1 MKNKYEKMFF
11 PGALKVPAKILKKN
25 QFCAASSFQGPRE
38 LLLDGY
44 CTPIENQGSLPYC
57 AAYAASSFAESILWR
72 MRGYHKDIDPVPL
85 YKYAKSIDGDPYG
98 DGTTLDAALSALT
111 AKGYFDG
118 SLCRVKTFGG
128 TVYGNVGALNDLK
141 YAIHKYGCVEIGM
154 CITDKWYSPR
164 NGVIQSGGVS
174 QGGHAIL
181 ACGYDEEGVLI
192 LNSWGA
198 DWGHEGK
205 AYVPNGVFESQF
217 MYGSV
222 LTHVLDG
229 LE

>member
-1 MKNKYEKMFF
+1 MKNQYAQMFV
-11 PGALKVPAKILKKN
+11 PGALKVPEKLQKK
-25 QFCAASSFQGPRE
+25 QCFCASSSFQGPRE

-44 CTPIENQGSLPYC
+44 CTPIENQGNLPYC

-72 MRGYHKDIDPVPL
+72 KRGYHKDIDPTPL
-85 YKYAKSIDGDPYG
+85 YKYAKTIDGDPDG
-98 DGTTLDAALSALT
+98 DGTTLNAALSALLE
-111 AKGYFDG
+111 KGYFDAAV
-118 SLCRVKTFGG
+118 CRVKTFGG
-128 TVYGNVGALNDLK
+128 SIFGNSGAINDLK
-141 YAIHKYGCVEIGM
+141 YAIHKYGCAEIGLN
-154 CITDKWYSPR
+154 ITDKWYTPK

-181 ACGYDEEGVLI
+181 ACGYDEGGILI

-198 DWGHEGK
+198 EWGHEGK
-205 AYVPNGVFESQF
+205 AYVPNAVFDSQF
-217 MYGSV
+217 MYGAI